1 MFWRLRMMEE
11 KKTGAA
17 AANVSA
23 NNPLVASTNWSST
36 RFFLS
41 LDSFLLACCLSKYGN
56 EPSENSYK
64 HTPSSSMWFE
74 QKFLLDGA
82 RYRPCVVLRTIFF
95 FI

>member
-11 KKTGAA
+11 TGAA

-41 LDSFLLACCLSKYGN
+41 LSLLIVFSTGVLSVEIWKRALGEFL
-56 EPSENSYK
+56 
-64 HTPSSSMWFE
+64 
-74 QKFLLDGA
+74 
-82 RYRPCVVLRTIFF
+82 
-95 FI
+95 